1 MKRKVRFVEVLI
13 MKKEPRLFFYDFEV
27 FSKSRDPLTGR
38 SIWMVVFIDYV
49 TRKGKVIINDD
60 DALMKFYQ
68 KFKDDI
74 FIGYNCR
81 GYDQFILKGLLLGMD
96 AGYISEQLIEKG
108 KKGYEV
114 VRNGY
119 KIPFNNFDIMPNP
132 PVGLK
137 TLEGFM
143 GSSIKETSVPFD
155 IDRPLTPE
163 EIKETVK
170 YCLHDVNETIKV
182 FDFKREEFDS
192 QLQLIEAFDLDMTQF
207 TKTKAQLAAH
217 ILEAEKHPN
226 RGDEFEFI
234 FPDTLKL
241 DKYQYIKEWYEN
253 PENKSY
259 TMPSEKGK
267 KEKKRQLE
275 TDIADVHH
283 VLGYGGIHGSRDN
296 YHAEGIIL
304 CADIASMYPALI
316 IEYNLMSRNVLS
328 VEKYKQIR
336 DERLRL
342 KAQKNPKQQPLKIV
356 LNATFGTFKDQFN
369 ALFDPLMSNSITI
382 TGQLLIVD
390 LIEKIEPYCELIQ
403 SNTDGIFMKVDNY
416 EMADKVKAIAK
427 EWEKRT
433 RLDLEWD
440 EFKKIYQKD
449 VNNYILIPEK
459 LYDDEGRPK
468 WKSKGA
474 YLKELKDVDYD
485 LPIVNKALIN
495 YFTKEIPV
503 EETILPCNELREFQ
517 KIVKLSSAYK
527 NAYLNCT
534 FSKKKVLNEE
544 TGKMRTV
551 TGWDENGIELQD
563 KTFRVFASTR
573 EDDGGIFKKKEGK
586 NPEKFANTPEKAF
599 INNDNILG
607 VTIPDYLDK
616 QYYID
621 LAKERID
628 QFLGIKK
635 KKTKKKEEISN
646 ENE

>member
-1 MKRKVRFVEVLI
+1 MTKT
-13 MKKEPRLFFYDFEV
+13 PRLFFFDFEV
-27 FSKSRDPLTGR
+27 FSKARDPITGR
-38 SIWMVVFIDYV
+38 AFWLVVFIEYSSK
-49 TRKGKVIINDD
+49 KGKVIINDE
-60 DALMKFYQ
+60 DALEKFYQ
-68 KFKDDI
+68 TFKDDI
-74 FIGYNCR
+74 FIGFNSR
-81 GYDQFILKGLLLGMD
+81 SYDQFILKGLLLGMD
-96 AGYISEQLIEKG
+96 AGYINDQLIEKG

-114 VRNGY
+114 VRNAY
-119 KIPFNNFDIMPNP
+119 KVPFNNFDIMPNP
-132 PVGLK
+132 PVSLK

-143 GSSIKETSVPFD
+143 GSMIKESSVPFYL
-155 IDRPLTPE
+155 DRPLTE
-163 EIKETVK
+163 DEIKDTIK
-170 YCLHDVNETIKV
+170 YCLHDVRETIKV
-182 FDFKREEFDS
+182 FDAKREEFDS
-192 QLQLIEAFDLDMTQF
+192 QLQLIEAFDLDMTKF

-241 DKYQYIKEWYEN
+241 DKYQYIKEWYED
-253 PENKSY
+253 PENQCY
-259 TMPSEKGK
+259 QDEKGK
-267 KEKKRQLE
+267 KKQLQ
-275 TDIADVHH
+275 TDIAGVPH

-296 YHAEGIIL
+296 YQAEGIIL

-328 VEKYKQIR
+328 VEKYRQIR

-356 LNATFGTFKDQFN
+356 LNATFGTFKDQYN

-403 SNTDGIFMKVDNY
+403 SNTDGIFMKVDSY
-416 EMADKVKAIAK
+416 EMGDKVKAIAK

-449 VNNYILIPEK
+449 VNSYILIPEK
-459 LYDDEGRPK
+459 LYDDEGKPR
-468 WKSKGA
+468 WKAKGA
-474 YLKELKDVDYD
+474 YLKKLNDLDYD
-485 LPIVNKALIN
+485 LPIVNKSMVN
-495 YFTKEIPV
+495 YFVKGTPI
-503 EETILPCNELREFQ
+503 EETVLASNELRDFQ
-517 KIVKLSSAYK
+517 KIVKLTSAYK

-534 FSKKKVLNEE
+534 FSKKKVLNEA
-544 TGKMRTV
+544 TGKMKTV
-551 TGWDENGIELQD
+551 TGWDENGEILYD

-573 EDDGGIFKKKEGK
+573 EEDGGIFKKKEGK
-586 NPEKFANTPEKAF
+586 NPEKFANTPDKCF
-599 INNDNILG
+599 INNENIVG
-607 VTIPDYLDK
+607 VKVPDYLDK

-635 KKTKKKEEISN
+635 KKTTKKKEK
-646 ENE
+646 